1 MDAKRLRP
9 LERPFKVI
17 FLLPDAAL
25 SLAEEQRRK
34 IACVLVMVAAADG
47 ALVREE
53 ISAIESSM
61 GSMMLHPESREEVR
75 QLLTQPPD
83 LDSILDGMEIP
94 AIRIALRDSALLA
107 SVDGDYDENELWA
120 LRKIAESANLTEEDL
135 SKILDWV
142 SNSWK
147 LSANGRSIIGLPM
160 PGDDAML

>member
-1 MDAKRLRP
+1 M
-9 LERPFKVI
+9 I
-17 FLLPDAAL
+17 YLLPDAVL

-61 GSMMLHPESREEVR
+61 GLMMLHPESREEVR
-75 QLLTQPPD
+75 QLLTQPPE

-107 SVDGDYDENELWA
+107 SVDGDYDESELWA
-120 LRKIAESANLTEEDL
+120 LKRIADASGLTEADL

-142 SNSWK
+142 SDSWK
-147 LSANGRSIIGLPM
+147 LSANGRSIIAFPM

>member
-1 MDAKRLRP
+1 M
-9 LERPFKVI
+9 I
-17 FLLPDAAL
+17 SLLPDAAL

-75 QLLTQPPD
+75 QLLTQPPE

-107 SVDGDYDENELWA
+107 SVDGDYDESELWA
-120 LRKIAESANLTEEDL
+120 LERIAEAGGLDKKDL

-142 SNSWK
+142 SDSWRLYAK
-147 LSANGRSIIGLPM
+147 SRSIISLPM

>member
-1 MDAKRLRP
+1 M
-9 LERPFKVI
+9 I

>member
-1 MDAKRLRP
+1 M
-9 LERPFKVI
+9 I
-17 FLLPDAAL
+17 CLLPDAAL

-53 ISAIESSM
+53 ISAIESAM

-75 QLLTQPPD
+75 QLLTQPPE

-94 AIRIALRDSALLA
+94 AIRIALRDSALLS
-107 SVDGDYDENELWA
+107 SVDGDYDESELWA
-120 LRKIAESANLTEEDL
+120 LKRIAEAGGLTEVDL

-142 SNSWK
+142 SDCWK
-147 LSANGRSIIGLPM
+147 LSANGRSIIAFPM
-160 PGDDAML
+160 PGDDAMI

>member
-1 MDAKRLRP
+1 MIL
-9 LERPFKVI
+9 
-17 FLLPDAAL
+17 LLPDAAL

-83 LDSILDGMEIP
+83 LESILDGMEIP

-107 SVDGDYDENELWA
+107 SVDGDYDENELSA
-120 LRKIAESANLTEEDL
+120 LRKIADSADLTEGDL

-142 SNSWK
+142 SDSWK
-147 LSANGRSIIGLPM
+147 LSANGRSIIELPM
-160 PGDDAML
+160 PGDDAIL

>member
-1 MDAKRLRP
+1 
-9 LERPFKVI
+9 VI
-17 FLLPDAAL
+17 SLLPDAAL

-75 QLLTQPPD
+75 QLLTQPPE

-107 SVDGDYDENELWA
+107 SVDGDYDESELWA
-120 LRKIAESANLTEEDL
+120 LKRIAEAGELDEKDL

-147 LSANGRSIIGLPM
+147 LSAKGRSIIALPM

>member
-1 MDAKRLRP
+1 M
-9 LERPFKVI
+9 I
-17 FLLPDAAL
+17 CLLPDAKL

-75 QLLTQPPD
+75 QLLTQPPE

-120 LRKIAESANLTEEDL
+120 LKRIAEAGGLDDNDL
-135 SKILDWV
+135 SEILDWV

-147 LSANGRSIIGLPM
+147 LSAKGRSIIALPM

>member
-1 MDAKRLRP
+1 M
-9 LERPFKVI
+9 I
-17 FLLPDAAL
+17 CLLPDAAL

-75 QLLTQPPD
+75 QLLTQPPE

-94 AIRIALRDSALLA
+94 AIRIALRDSALLS
-107 SVDGDYDENELWA
+107 SVDGDYDESELWA
-120 LRKIAESANLTEEDL
+120 LKRIADAGGLTGEDL

-142 SNSWK
+142 SDSWK
-147 LSANGRSIIGLPM
+147 LSANGRSIIAFPM